1 MKPFIDRDGRI
12 FGLVSVVDLLVL
24 IFLVLAGVSL
34 YLKANV
40 LDTTQTA
47 QSHDLSAMDTVSV
60 QVLVSN
66 VSDFVADALEIG
78 DEVYDQ
84 GNFDAGVLGTISD
97 IQIQDASYI
106 AELSNGLR
114 AVVSGAGSAWPP
126 QAASRLRLKAP
137 ARARARKRLFIRG
150 SVSFFLICSL
160 LDGGRA
166 KKFPENAKKKK
177 FF

>member
-47 QSHDLSAMDTVSV
+47 QSHDLSAIDTVSV

-114 AVVSGAGSAWPP
+114 AVVSGAEDHCNILLTLECRYTQSNGFWMINGDYPLGVN
-126 QAASRLRLKAP
+126 AART
-137 ARARARKRLFIRG
+137 
-150 SVSFFLICSL
+150 FFTKYAGF
-160 LDGGRA
+160 GGTVVQIG
-166 KKFPENAKKKK
+166 
-177 FF
+177 

>member
-1 MKPFIDRDGRI
+1 MKKFIDRDGRV
-12 FGLVSVVDLLVL
+12 FGLISVVDLLVL
-24 IFLVLAGVSL
+24 ILLVLVGVSL

-114 AVVSGAGSAWPP
+114 AVVSGAEDHCNILLTLECRYTQSNGFWMINGDYPLGVN
-126 QAASRLRLKAP
+126 AART
-137 ARARARKRLFIRG
+137 
-150 SVSFFLICSL
+150 FFTKYAGF
-160 LDGGRA
+160 GGTVVQIG
-166 KKFPENAKKKK
+166 
-177 FF
+177 

>member
-106 AELSNGLR
+106 AELSNGLQ
-114 AVVSGAGSAWPP
+114 AVVSGAEDHCNILLTLECRYTQPNGFWMINGDYPLGVN
-126 QAASRLRLKAP
+126 AART
-137 ARARARKRLFIRG
+137 
-150 SVSFFLICSL
+150 FFTKYAGF
-160 LDGGRA
+160 GGTVVQIG
-166 KKFPENAKKKK
+166 
-177 FF
+177 

>member
-66 VSDFVADALEIG
+66 VSHFVADALEIG

-106 AELSNGLR
+106 AELSNGLQ
-114 AVVSGAGSAWPP
+114 AVVSGAEDHCNILLTLECRYTQSNGFWMINGDYPLGVN
-126 QAASRLRLKAP
+126 AART
-137 ARARARKRLFIRG
+137 
-150 SVSFFLICSL
+150 FFTKYAGF
-160 LDGGRA
+160 GGTVVQIG
-166 KKFPENAKKKK
+166 
-177 FF
+177 

>member
-114 AVVSGAGSAWPP
+114 AVVSGAEDHCSILLTLECRYTQSNGFWMINGDYPLGVN
-126 QAASRLRLKAP
+126 AART
-137 ARARARKRLFIRG
+137 
-150 SVSFFLICSL
+150 FFTKYAGV
-160 LDGGRA
+160 GGTVVQIG
-166 KKFPENAKKKK
+166 
-177 FF
+177 

>member
-66 VSDFVADALEIG
+66 ISDFVADALEIG

-114 AVVSGAGSAWPP
+114 AVVSGAEDHCNILLTLECRYTQSNGFWMINGAYPLGVN
-126 QAASRLRLKAP
+126 AART
-137 ARARARKRLFIRG
+137 
-150 SVSFFLICSL
+150 FFTKYAGF
-160 LDGGRA
+160 GGTVVQIG
-166 KKFPENAKKKK
+166 
-177 FF
+177 

>member
-114 AVVSGAGSAWPP
+114 AVVSGAEDHCNILLTLECRYTQSNGFWMINGDYPLGIN
-126 QAASRLRLKAP
+126 AART
-137 ARARARKRLFIRG
+137 
-150 SVSFFLICSL
+150 FFTKYAGF
-160 LDGGRA
+160 GGTVVQIG
-166 KKFPENAKKKK
+166 
-177 FF
+177 

>member
-114 AVVSGAGSAWPP
+114 AVVSGAEDHCNILLTLECRYTQSNGFWMINGDYPLGVN
-126 QAASRLRLKAP
+126 AART
-137 ARARARKRLFIRG
+137 
-150 SVSFFLICSL
+150 FFTKYAGF
-160 LDGGRA
+160 GGTVVQIG
-166 KKFPENAKKKK
+166 
-177 FF
+177 

>member
-97 IQIQDASYI
+97 IQIQGASYI
-106 AELSNGLR
+106 AELSNGLQ
-114 AVVSGAGSAWPP
+114 AVVSGAEDHCNILLTLECRYTQSNGFWMINGDYPLGVN
-126 QAASRLRLKAP
+126 AART
-137 ARARARKRLFIRG
+137 
-150 SVSFFLICSL
+150 FFTKYAGF
-160 LDGGRA
+160 GGTVVQIG
-166 KKFPENAKKKK
+166 
-177 FF
+177 

>member
-84 GNFDAGVLGTISD
+84 GNFDWAPFRTS
-97 IQIQDASYI
+97 
-106 AELSNGLR
+106 R
-114 AVVSGAGSAWPP
+114 FRTPP
-126 QAASRLRLKAP
+126 ILPSCPTACRRWSPGRRTTAT
-137 ARARARKRLFIRG
+137 
-150 SVSFFLICSL
+150 SF
-160 LDGGRA
+160 
-166 KKFPENAKKKK
+166 
-177 FF
+177 

>member
-1 MKPFIDRDGRI
+1 MKKFIDRDGRV
-12 FGLVSVVDLLVL
+12 FGLISVVDLLVL

-66 VSDFVADALEIG
+66 VSDFVADALAVG

-84 GNFDAGVLGTISD
+84 GNFDAGVLGTIAD
-97 IQIQDASYI
+97 IQIQDASYV
-106 AELSNGLR
+106 ADLSNGLR
-114 AVVSGAGSAWPP
+114 AVVSGAEDPCYVLLTLECRYTESNGFTMINGNYPLGVN
-126 QAASRLRLKAP
+126 AARTFFTKYT
-137 ARARARKRLFIRG
+137 
-150 SVSFFLICSL
+150 SF
-160 LDGGRA
+160 GGTVTQIG
-166 KKFPENAKKKK
+166 
-177 FF
+177 

>member
-1 MKPFIDRDGRI
+1 MKPFIDRDGLI

-114 AVVSGAGSAWPP
+114 AVVSGAEDHCNILLTLECRYTQSNGFWMINGDYPLGVN
-126 QAASRLRLKAP
+126 AART
-137 ARARARKRLFIRG
+137 
-150 SVSFFLICSL
+150 FFTKYAGF
-160 LDGGRA
+160 GGTVVQIG
-166 KKFPENAKKKK
+166 
-177 FF
+177 

>member
-40 LDTTQTA
+40 LDTIQTA

-114 AVVSGAGSAWPP
+114 AVVSGAEDHCNILLTLECRYTQSNGFWMINGDYPLGVN
-126 QAASRLRLKAP
+126 AART
-137 ARARARKRLFIRG
+137 
-150 SVSFFLICSL
+150 FFTKYAGF
-160 LDGGRA
+160 GGTVVQIG
-166 KKFPENAKKKK
+166 
-177 FF
+177 